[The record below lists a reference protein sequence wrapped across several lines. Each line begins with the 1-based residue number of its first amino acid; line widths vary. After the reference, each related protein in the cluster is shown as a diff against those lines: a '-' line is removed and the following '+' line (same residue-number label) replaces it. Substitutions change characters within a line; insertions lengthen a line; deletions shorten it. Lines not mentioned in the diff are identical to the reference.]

1 MCANVELAGRSLSQ
15 YSQFGRNSKAIYF
28 APFSIDSG
36 SLAMVALAD
45 MPISRQKPPNV
56 RVVEILAFPDAQ
68 LLDITGP
75 LQVFASANDWARER
89 GEASPYAVN
98 VVAKASPVLTSSG
111 LGLTSSP
118 LSRNGASLD
127 TLLVAGGRGVHAAA
141 EDKLLVRWLA
151 SRAARA
157 RRVASVCTG
166 AFLLGAAGLLDGKRA
181 VTHWNDCA
189 LLASQ
194 FPAVCVEVDPIFVR
208 DERLWTSAGVT
219 AGIDLALA
227 MVEDDIGHAAT
238 MAVARDLV
246 VFLKRP
252 GGQAQFSK
260 TLDLQ
265 QRDPRFDQLHAWVA
279 EHLSHD
285 LSVPALAAK
294 AAMSERSFVR
304 HYRAATGLT
313 PARAVEKIRVE
324 AAQQLLASTR
334 VPIKR
339 IAQRCGFG
347 SEETLRRSFSRQLTT
362 TPQDYRDRFGAA
374 ASV

>member
-1 MCANVELAGRSLSQ
+1 
-15 YSQFGRNSKAIYF
+15 
-28 APFSIDSG
+28 
-36 SLAMVALAD
+36 MVVLAD
-45 MPISRQKPPNV
+45 MPIFLQKPPNL
-56 RVVEILAFPDAQ
+56 RIVEILAFPDAQ

-89 GEASPYAVN
+89 GEALPYAVN

-111 LGLTSSP
+111 LGLMSSQ

-127 TLLVAGGRGVHAAA
+127 TLMVAGGRGVHAAA
-141 EDKLLVRWLA
+141 EDESLVRWLT
-151 SRAARA
+151 SRAALA

-166 AFLLGAAGLLDGKRA
+166 AFLLGAAGLLNGRRA
-181 VTHWNDCA
+181 VTHWSECGR
-189 LLASQ
+189 LASQ
-194 FPAVCVEVDPIFVR
+194 FPAVRVEVDPIFVR
-208 DERLWTSAGVT
+208 DDRLWTSAGVT

-227 MVEDDIGHAAT
+227 MVEDDIGHTAT

-252 GGQAQFSK
+252 GGQAQFSSA
-260 TLDLQ
+260 LDMQ
-265 QRDPRFDQLHAWVA
+265 QSDTRFAQLHAWLA
-279 EHLSHD
+279 GHLDND

-294 AAMSERSFVR
+294 AGMSERSFVR

-313 PARAVEKIRVE
+313 PARAVEKIRIE
-324 AAQQLLASTR
+324 AAQQLIASTR

-347 SEETLRRSFSRQLTT
+347 SEETLRRSFGRQLAT
-362 TPQDYRDRFGAA
+362 TPQEYRDRFSTA